1 MPARSSLGVNPAK
14 IDALEKVTGRAMY
27 AADRR
32 VDGMLHVRVVRSEV
46 PHARIRSIGL
56 DEAKTVPGVVGV
68 WTAEDLPGVKKTG
81 PRMKDEPILCSQKVL
96 RVGDPL
102 VLIAGET
109 ERAAGSAAKA
119 VRVEY
124 EACPPVLEPLQSL
137 APDASRIHPDEPNLV
152 FERRLI
158 RGDVDKALSEST
170 HVIENT
176 YQTQMIEHAYLEP
189 EAGLARWEDDLL
201 VAELP
206 TKHAH
211 FEQNELAAVL
221 DLPPERVRI
230 ICTTIGGYFGDKQCL
245 SPGYYSAI
253 VTRLTGRPA
262 RMVYTREESFF
273 ASTKRHP
280 YSIRMITGADADGRL
295 TAVKVEII
303 GDTGAYA
310 SYGPSVM
317 TRSVVHATGPYE
329 VPNVYVR
336 GRLAR
341 TNNPTAGAM
350 RGFGVP
356 QLVFAHETQMDLL
369 ARAAGKSPEEIRR
382 LNFLQPEGF
391 NSSGQQLSTSVGITA
406 CLEEVLKQ
414 REHLSPHPLESNP
427 QVLTAWGMAA
437 MHYGIGLTGLPNP
450 GVADMCASPG
460 KKIRLCVGTGDGGQG
475 ATTTL
480 VQIAAEALG
489 IDPSAVHP
497 VTADTLH
504 TPNSGTATASRIT
517 YVVGRAVVEACREL
531 ISVVGA
537 KLSELWGVE
546 PRFRNGC
553 FVHGDRH
560 LGFQEAVDAS
570 LDRRVEVRGVFDPP
584 TTKLDPETGQ
594 GSPYASY
601 AYAVHT
607 AQVAVDRETGA
618 VRVLRLIAAHDV
630 GRTIH
635 PINAEAQVHGG
646 VVMGLGY
653 GLMEEVVLREG
664 RILNPGFRAYL
675 VPSILEVP
683 EIKTVFVE
691 FPEPTG
697 PFGAK
702 GLGEPALLPTAPAIH
717 NAVCKAI
724 GRPIRRL
731 PMTAE
736 AVWSVMKGKDSR
748 CCVSP

>member
-1 MPARSSLGVNPAK
+1 MPARPSLGVSLAK
-14 IDALEKVTGRAMY
+14 IDALAKVTGRAIY
-27 AADRR
+27 AADRS
-32 VDGMLHVRVVRSEV
+32 VEGMLHVHVVRSQV
-46 PHARIRSIGL
+46 PYARIRSIGL

-68 WTAEDLPGVKKTG
+68 WIAEDLPGAKKTG
-81 PRMKDEPILCSQKVL
+81 PRVKDEPVLCSHKVL
-96 RVGDPL
+96 RVGDPV
-102 VLIAGET
+102 VLIAGES
-109 ERAAGSAAKA
+109 ERAARSAAMA
-119 VRVEY
+119 VRVDY
-124 EACPPVLEPLQSL
+124 EACPPTLDPQQSL
-137 APDASRIHPDEPNLV
+137 DPGASQIHPDGPNLV
-152 FERRLI
+152 FERKLI
-158 RGDVDKALSEST
+158 RGDVDKALSESA

-189 EAGLARWEDDLL
+189 EAGFSRWEGDRI
-201 VAELP
+201 VVELP

-221 DLPPERVRI
+221 DLPAERVRI

-280 YSIRMITGADADGRL
+280 YTITMTTGADAEGRL
-295 TAVKVEII
+295 TAAKVEIV

-317 TRSVVHATGPYE
+317 TRSVVHATGPYD

-350 RGFGVP
+350 RGFGVA
-356 QLVFAHETQMDLL
+356 QLVFAHETQMEIL
-369 ARAAGKSPEEIRR
+369 ARAVGKSSEEIRR
-382 LNFLQPEGF
+382 LNLLRPEGI
-391 NSSGQQLSTSVGITA
+391 NASGQRLSPSVGIIA
-406 CLEEVLKQ
+406 CLDEVLRQ
-414 REHLSPHPLESNP
+414 RAQLPPHPLESHP
-427 QVLTAWGMAA
+427 QFLTAWGLAA
-437 MHYGIGLTGLPNP
+437 MYYGIGLTGLPNP
-450 GVADMCASPG
+450 GVVDMYATPG
-460 KKIRLCVGTGDGGQG
+460 KKVRICVGTGDGGQG
-475 ATTTL
+475 AATTL

-489 IDPSAVHP
+489 IDPSGIHLLM
-497 VTADTLH
+497 ADTLL
-504 TPNSGTATASRIT
+504 TPNSGTSTASRIT
-517 YVVGRAVVEACREL
+517 YVVGRAVVEACREMV
-531 ISVVGA
+531 SAVGA
-537 KLSELWGVE
+537 KLSEGWGVE
-546 PRFRNGC
+546 ARFDRGS
-553 FVHGDRH
+553 FVYGDRR
-560 LGFQEAVDAS
+560 LGFREAVDS
-570 LDRRVEVRGVFDPP
+570 FLDERFEVRGIFDPP

-601 AYAVHT
+601 AFAVHT
-607 AQVAVDRETGA
+607 AQVAVDRETGS

-630 GRTIH
+630 GKTVN
-635 PINAEAQVHGG
+635 PTNAEAQVHGG

-653 GLMEEVVLREG
+653 GLMEEVALREG

-717 NAVCKAI
+717 NAVSNAI
-724 GRPIRRL
+724 GRPLMRL
-731 PMTAE
+731 PITAE
-736 AVWSVMKGKDSR
+736 AVWSLMKGRDA
-748 CCVSP
+748 